1 MQYIKFQ
8 EKWHALLCMSF
19 FLCTI
24 PFNIFVILLSTRFL
38 LQDFDTSMHLIAPHD
53 KSKLNKYQQEIEKS
67 AFASIKDRVKFYD
80 YDTIGMES
88 IIEFEFSRRV
98 WKINI
103 SKVHHILTSK
113 SVSLTSTNRW

>member
-1 MQYIKFQ
+1 M
-8 EKWHALLCMSF
+8 
-19 FLCTI
+19 
-24 PFNIFVILLSTRFL
+24 
-38 LQDFDTSMHLIAPHD
+38 QDFDTSMHLIAPHD

>member
-1 MQYIKFQ
+1 M
-8 EKWHALLCMSF
+8 
-19 FLCTI
+19 
-24 PFNIFVILLSTRFL
+24 
-38 LQDFDTSMHLIAPHD
+38 QDFDTSMHLIAPHD

-103 SKVHHILTSK
+103 SKVHHILTST